1 MEKRTAKV
9 NFSMA
14 GGTAA
19 RGSKTCKI
27 ALPNSWINSLG
38 INESQ
43 RTLELSYTGSE
54 IIISRC
60 LTGDEFVEQ
69 KIGRKHDVKI
79 YNFYDENVL
88 CSTIY
93 ADFSDNTLVVENH
106 VQNPVKTAFG
116 NNLNPT
122 WSEFLSFLEE
132 RCIPRQRDGL
142 REYLE
147 TLGLD
152 EYSPIDIIKKTF
164 GRSAEDNQWLEEKA
178 VS

>member
-9 NFSMA
+9 NFSNA

-19 RGSKTCKI
+19 KGSKTCKI
-27 ALPNSWINSLG
+27 TLPISWLEAIG
-38 INESQ
+38 INEEH
-43 RTLELSYTGSE
+43 RTLDLSFNGDD

-60 LTGDEFVEQ
+60 LTGEEFFQQ
-69 KIGRKHDVKI
+69 KTKHKHDIKI
-79 YNFYDENVL
+79 YNFYNENTL

-93 ADFSDNTLVVENH
+93 ADFSDKTLLVENY
-106 VQNPVKTAFG
+106 VKNPIKTAFG
-116 NNLNPT
+116 NNINPI
-122 WSEFLSFLEE
+122 WLDFLSFLEE

-147 TLGLD
+147 ALSLD
-152 EYSPIDIIKKTF
+152 EYSPLDIIRKTF
-164 GRSAEDNQWLEEKA
+164 GRIAEDNQWLEEKV